1 MSWLQALLLPFVL
14 FVPGYAIAAALFPP
28 LTIRRSDR
36 VVYSFVFSISAA
48 ALGGLALQ
56 VVVGL
61 GLGAWLGLLL
71 AITLGAAAI
80 ALVRRDALP
89 IQVAPRL
96 RLRLPAGPLWAL
108 GFLAALAIAGVSVSI
123 AVQGVRKQQSEQVF
137 ASLWAVPAKTS
148 KPQAGRPAALTV
160 GVWNHG
166 GPATYRLR
174 LSTPGG
180 VIDNLRVPIGSDER
194 WQRTLSPPVT
204 AATGSL
210 LITLFHRSRPYRT
223 VELNI
228 GEGQ

>member
-28 LTIRRSDR
+28 QAIRRSDR

-56 VVVGL
+56 VFFGL

-80 ALVRRDALP
+80 ARVRRDALP
-89 IQVAPRL
+89 IQAAPRPP
-96 RLRLPAGPLWAL
+96 LRLPARPLWAL

-123 AVQGVRKQQSEQVF
+123 AVQGVREQQSEQVF
-137 ASLWAVPAKTS
+137 ASLWAFPAKTP
-148 KPQAGRPAALTV
+148 KPQAGRPGALTV

-180 VIDNLRVPIGSDER
+180 VIENLRVPIGSDER
-194 WQRTLSPPVT
+194 WQRTLPPPVT

-228 GEGQ
+228 GEGR

>member
-28 LTIRRSDR
+28 QTIRRSDR
-36 VVYSFVFSISAA
+36 VVYSFIFSISAA

-80 ALVRRDALP
+80 ALGRRDALP
-89 IQVAPRL
+89 IQAAPRRPL
-96 RLRLPAGPLWAL
+96 RPPAGPLWAL
-108 GFLAALAIAGVSVSI
+108 GFLVAIAIAGVSVSI
-123 AVQGVRKQQSEQVF
+123 AVRGVRKQQSEQVF
-137 ASLWAVPAKTS
+137 ASLWAAPA
-148 KPQAGRPAALTV
+148 KPQAGRPAPLTI

-174 LSTPGG
+174 LSTPTG

-194 WQRTLSPPVT
+194 WQKTLPPPVNS
-204 AATGSL
+204 ATGSL

-228 GEGQ
+228 GEGR

>member
-56 VVVGL
+56 VFVGL

-80 ALVRRDALP
+80 AFVRRDSPP
-89 IQVAPRL
+89 IQAAPRPP
-96 RLRLPAGPLWAL
+96 LRLPARPLWAL

-123 AVQGVRKQQSEQVF
+123 AVQGVREQQSEQVF
-137 ASLWAVPAKTS
+137 ASLWAVPA

-174 LSTPGG
+174 VSTPGG
-180 VIDNLRVPIGSDER
+180 VIENLQVPIGSDER
-194 WQRTLSPPVT
+194 WQRTLPPPVT

-210 LITLFHRSRPYRT
+210 LVTLFHRSRPYRT